1 MNQPPDQ
8 PNLLGRAAYR
18 RRRLTARSANTPIG
32 ADRMVAKPSDSDPH
46 RLDFE
51 MLGRPQ

>member
-8 PNLLGRAAYR
+8 LIFLERAAY
-18 RRRLTARSANTPIG
+18 RRRLTARSATTPIG

-46 RLDFE
+46 RLVFE